1 MRFSKKTQEGF
12 TLIELLVVLSLFASF
27 FVLATVRL
35 FSSVQQTTST
45 STLTMLISDIKSAQI
60 KAMTG
65 DTQGT
70 GSNNNYGIYFGNNQ
84 YTLFTGSY
92 IPGNATNFSIP
103 LGGNLQFINN
113 TIPAGQLI
121 FLKGS
126 GEVSGYVSGQD
137 GVTLTDTQSAEQKTI
152 TVNRYGVIKSVN

>member
-1 MRFSKKTQEGF
+1 MKGF
-12 TLIELLVVLSLFASF
+12 TLIELLVVLSFFASF
-27 FVLATVRL
+27 FGLATVRL
-35 FSSVQQTTST
+35 LTSVQKTTGT
-45 STLTMLISDIKSAQI
+45 SALTTLISDIRSQQI

-70 GSNNNYGIYFGNNQ
+70 GSNNNYGIYFGNDQ

-92 IPGNATNFSIP
+92 IPGNASNFSVP
-103 LGGNLQFINN
+103 LGGNLQFINS

-121 FLKGS
+121 FVKGS
-126 GEVSGYVSGQD
+126 GEVPGFVSGQD
-137 GVTLTDTQSAEQKTI
+137 AVTLADTQSAEAKTI